1 MDLFSDLISAVQ
13 SDLTIDNNSSLFPPL
28 TVQLAINR
36 SYRKIGGLHL
46 WPETEDAQKTSTE
59 IAEEYY
65 DFPEKWLAY
74 SIWKLTVDDVD
85 YDDPI
90 AFADFQH
97 EKEHNW
103 PSGLKKAF
111 TQQQRKYFIYPIP
124 STNGNNNISIWG
136 QKAVDKLVNPTDTTI
151 FSYSLPEV
159 NEAIVLEA
167 GAILKLKGQIE
178 QPVQRSFIGGTLLLS
193 MEAQNVVGIAW
204 SKVQKMKMRTDK
216 IKPFFDV
223 PDFFPSRTRRNKT
236 RIGEFDV

>member
-13 SDLTIDNNSSLFPPL
+13 SDLTIDNNSSLFPPV

-46 WPETEDAQKTSTE
+46 WPETEDAQKTSSV
-59 IAEEYY
+59 ANQEYY
-65 DFPEKWLAY
+65 DFPETWLAY
-74 SIWKLTVDDVD
+74 SLWKLTVDDVD
-85 YDDPI
+85 YFDPI
-90 AFADFQH
+90 AFADFQN
-97 EKEHNW
+97 EKENNW

-111 TQQQRKYFIYPIP
+111 TQNQRKFFIYPIP
-124 STNGNNNISIWG
+124 TTNGNNNISVWG

-204 SKVQKMKMRTDK
+204 RKVQTQKMKTEK

-223 PDFFPSRTRRNKT
+223 PDFFAPRIGRNKT
-236 RIGEFDV
+236 KLGEFDI